1 MPAWIE
7 SQIGVL
13 KSQNV
18 AAYVVKQL
26 RLAEDPQFI
35 RSGDGLI
42 DQLLAGFD
50 KLLARL
56 GWQAPEPKPKRS
68 TSAETIAAFMRQ
80 LDVRRIGTSYLM
92 RIDFRSRNRE
102 QAVKIANTM
111 IDAYIFDQLNAK
123 YQANRRTG
131 DWLQERLQ
139 TLREQAAASE
149 RAVIEFKAK
158 NNIVAASGTLMNE
171 KQLSEMSGQ
180 LATARAHTS
189 DLQVRLERIEAVRRA
204 YQQDKPASA
213 ADETVSEAMS
223 NSIITRLRNQYLD
236 LVNREADWSKRYGKN
251 HTAVVNLRNQIRDI
265 RRSIADELGRIEET
279 LQK

>member
-1 MPAWIE
+1 M
-7 SQIGVL
+7 
-13 KSQNV
+13 
-18 AAYVVKQL
+18 
-26 RLAEDPQFI
+26 
-35 RSGDGLI
+35 
-42 DQLLAGFD
+42 
-50 KLLARL
+50 
-56 GWQAPEPKPKRS
+56 
-68 TSAETIAAFMRQ
+68 
-80 LDVRRIGTSYLM
+80 M
-92 RIDFRSRNRE
+92 RIDFRSGNPE
-102 QAVKIANTM
+102 QGVKIANTM
-111 IDAYIFDQLNAK
+111 IDAYILDQLNAK

-180 LATARAHTS
+180 LASARASTA

-204 YQQDKPASA
+204 YQEDKSASA
-213 ADETVSEAMS
+213 ADETVAEAMN

-279 LQK
+279 IKSEYGIAKKRQEELEKGLATLVSQSTRDESGTSCSL